1 MVVSKWT
8 DLFRSH
14 EGRFYDYL
22 VDHTQVTL
30 AGLRLLYRF
39 MAEGDAGPEHSL
51 ITSMSALEKQWDAIR
66 RQLIDDL
73 LSTFVTPIDREDLY
87 DLSRCID
94 NVLDYADSTVKELVV
109 YQIEATPEMLEMVKV
124 LEEAAQNLNEAI
136 AHMKDNV
143 KLALEHLIAAKKHEN
158 QIETI
163 YRLANAKLFDSTDV
177 HYIFK
182 VREVYRHL
190 SNAADKLDEAA
201 DVMGSI
207 LIKGNV

>member
-1 MVVSKWT
+1 MNKWKAI
-8 DLFRSH
+8 FRSH

-22 VDHTQVTL
+22 VDQAQVTL
-30 AGLRLLYRF
+30 EGLRVLYRF
-39 MAEGDAGPEHSL
+39 MVEGDAGQEPSL
-51 ITSMSALEKQWDAIR
+51 ITTMSALEKQGDSIR

-94 NVLDYADSTVKELVV
+94 NVLDYADSTIKELVV

-124 LEEAAQNLNEAI
+124 LEAAAQNLNAAI
-136 AHMKDNV
+136 GHMKDDL
-143 KLALEHLIAAKKHEN
+143 KLSLEHLIAAKKHEN

-163 YRLANAKLFDSTDV
+163 YRLANAKLFDSADV

-207 LIKGNV
+207 IIKGNV